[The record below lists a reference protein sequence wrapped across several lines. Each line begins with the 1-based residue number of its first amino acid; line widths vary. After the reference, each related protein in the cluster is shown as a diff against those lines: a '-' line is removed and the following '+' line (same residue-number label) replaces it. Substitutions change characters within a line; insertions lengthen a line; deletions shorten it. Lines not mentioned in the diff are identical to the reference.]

1 MVQFIFNKYFFI
13 GKLLSRSQKI
23 AYNLLKLGPKNDP
36 IVRPGHRVS
45 DYTFSTC
52 PAPLPN
58 MPYSPFKHALLS
70 FQHALLSLA
79 ASGRVLFVQV
89 ALVYP
94 NSDPLGFLC
103 AFYGCLTAGVVPSP
117 IEVPTSKRVSS
128 HNVLS
133 YLDTTSPSNPYIM
146 FMFLLSWLPRD
157 M

>member
-58 MPYSPFKHALLS
+58 MPYSPFKHARDALLS
-70 FQHALLSLA
+70 FQTRPTLLST
-79 ASGRVLFVQV
+79 
-89 ALVYP
+89 
-94 NSDPLGFLC
+94 
-103 AFYGCLTAGVVPSP
+103 CLT
-117 IEVPTSKRVSS
+117 
-128 HNVLS
+128 
-133 YLDTTSPSNPYIM
+133 
-146 FMFLLSWLPRD
+146 LPRCIRACLVRSGGARLPQQRSARLPLCFLWLSHGWSRSLAHRSAHLKKSEFSHT
-157 M
+157 